1 MSKELGAVLV
11 KVGVVLL
18 MVIPAWRSAAQQK
31 VQFSQYMFNS
41 VVINPAYTGA
51 DEALSL
57 TFINRSQWT
66 GVEKAPSTQSLSAH
80 TLFGEK
86 HMGLGLTLINDQI
99 GVHKNL
105 DAMANYAY
113 HLKTGDKSYLSMG
126 LQAGVHNRRSDYA
139 SLAGTINNDPKLY
152 NPLITHTF
160 IDFGMGVYFRSPR
173 FHWGVSAPELIP
185 QRIVLNDTLSVQ
197 MSKVN
202 FFIFSKYRLPLNET
216 TEVEPSVLI
225 KYFAG
230 VPVSFDINMNFVF
243 RKVLTL
249 GLSYRKR
256 ESIDFLLKAQ
266 LTPQLQ
272 FGYSYDYPIGEIS
285 RLSSGSHEI
294 MVNYLFR
301 YVRSNVTSP
310 R

>member
-1 MSKELGAVLV
+1 MGKWCDVVLTIT
-11 KVGVVLL
+11 GVVLL
-18 MVIPAWRSAAQQK
+18 IAMPAWDSAAQQK
-31 VQFSQYMFNS
+31 VQFSQYMFNN

-66 GVEKAPSTQSLSAH
+66 GVEKSPSTQTLSAH
-80 TLFGEK
+80 TLFMEK

-113 HLKTGDKSYLSMG
+113 HLKTGDQSYLSMG

-139 SLAGTINNDPKLY
+139 SLIGNANNDPKLF
-152 NPLITHTF
+152 NPRISHTF

-173 FHWGVSAPELIP
+173 LHWGVSAPELIP
-185 QRIVLNDTLSVQ
+185 ERIAIDDTLSLL
-197 MSKVN
+197 MSRVN
-202 FFIFSKYRLPLNET
+202 FFIYGRYRLPLNENT
-216 TEVEPSVLI
+216 DLEPSMLI
-225 KYFAG
+225 KYLAG
-230 VPVSFDINMNFVF
+230 VPVSFDLNMNFVF

-256 ESIDFLLKAQ
+256 ESVDFLLKAQ
-266 LTPQLQ
+266 ITSQLQ
-272 FGYSYDYPIGEIS
+272 FGYAYDYPVGEIA

-301 YVRSNVTSP
+301 YVKSNVRSP

>member
-1 MSKELGAVLV
+1 MGKRLGGVLMNM
-11 KVGVVLL
+11 GAVLL
-18 MVIPAWRSAAQQK
+18 MVVPACDSLAQQK
-31 VQFSQYMFNS
+31 VQFSQYMFNN

-57 TFINRSQWT
+57 TFIHRSQWT
-66 GVEKAPSTQSLSAH
+66 GVEKSPKTQTLSAH
-80 TLFGEK
+80 TLFMEK

-113 HLKTGDKSYLSMG
+113 HLKTGDQSYLSMG

-139 SLAGTINNDPKLY
+139 SLIGGANNDPKLF
-152 NPLITHTF
+152 NSMISHTF

-185 QRIVLNDTLSVQ
+185 ERITVNDTLSLQ

-202 FFIFSKYRLPLNET
+202 LFIFSRYRIPLNENT
-216 TEVEPSVLI
+216 DLEPSTLI
-225 KYFAG
+225 KYMAG
-230 VPVSFDINMNFVF
+230 VPVSFDLNMNFVF

-256 ESIDFLLKAQ
+256 ESVDFLLKCQ

-272 FGYSYDYPIGEIS
+272 FGYAYDYPVGEIS
-285 RLSSGSHEI
+285 RLSRASHEV

-301 YVRSNVTSP
+301 YVKSNVRSP